1 MISSPTPRDGDEDSA
16 STYGLIH
23 PATFD
28 LQRLTILTCNFD
40 LQRLTMA
47 AVLTAP
53 RFDLQQAAAIAL
65 EQYGVSGTIRPL
77 PSERDQNFY
86 IRTVSG
92 EEFVLK
98 IANAV
103 ESLELLDAQNHALKR
118 MAQAGVPLSGAAVM
132 RTLTNETIAQVR
144 DAAGDVYLV
153 RLLRYIPGVPL
164 ATVRPHSPELLED
177 LGQFLGKIDRALA
190 GYDHP
195 ALHRTFHWD
204 LARAGEVVRSQ
215 MGALAETDQAAL
227 VCKLLERFEHTTE
240 PLLAHLPRQVIH
252 GDANDYNVLVSQEG
266 DLFTRYRHIAGILD
280 LGDMVY
286 SLRVADLA
294 IAAAYALLNKEDP
307 LRAAA
312 QVTAGYHAVNPLTE
326 AEVAALWDLIC
337 MRLCVSVCLAAVQ
350 RRQRPDNDYLSISE
364 RAAWVALEKLV
375 SIHPRLAHYALRGA
389 CGWPP
394 VPQAPALVEWLRRQP
409 AFAPVL
415 GHDLRTTPLHVL
427 DLSVGSP
434 TVTAQFLHTR
444 RVDLLSAA
452 LFGELAEQG
461 ATVGVGRYAECRA
474 LYLIDPAFA
483 LSASPTE
490 ERHTLHLGID
500 LFVPPGT
507 TVFAPLAGVIH
518 ALHHP
523 TGRRNRGPVVILRHH
538 TDSDLTFYTLYGHLD
553 PGCLSRLQVGQVI
566 AAGEP
571 FAAVSATPVN
581 GGWPSHLHFQ
591 IVADL
596 LELNCDFP
604 ATAAPSQASV
614 WTSLCPDP
622 NLVLR
627 IPAERFP
634 PPPPSLEQTLAERR
648 RRIGRNLSISYRRP
662 LKIVRGLAQY
672 LYDDTGRGYLDAVNN
687 VAHVGHCHPDVVAAG
702 RRQMAVLN
710 TNTRYLHD
718 AILAYARRLSATLP
732 PELSV
737 FFFVNS
743 GSEANDLALRLAR
756 TATGQQDVITVDV
769 AYHGHTQALIDI
781 SPYKH
786 DGPGGKGR
794 PPYVQKVIMPDP
806 YRGPYT
812 GYGVE
817 SGKRYA
823 AHVQQAIEQIQAQGR
838 GVAAF
843 ICESLPGCGG
853 QIVFPQGYMAEAFRF
868 VRAAGGVCI
877 ADEVQVGFGR
887 VGTHFWGFQTQGVVP
902 DIVTMGKPAG
912 NGHPLAV
919 VATTPEIADRFANGM
934 EYFNTFGGNPV
945 SCAIGLAVL
954 DVIERERL
962 QQNAL
967 EVGAYLQE
975 GLRRLQARH
984 PLIGDV
990 RGLGL
995 YIGVEL
1001 VLDPETLEPAGEHA
1015 SYVANRMRDYGV
1027 LISTDGPFH
1036 NVLKIKPPIIFS
1048 RSDADHFLWALGEV
1062 LQDSALAWIE
1072 APEKVTDCVK

>member
-1 MISSPTPRDGDEDSA
+1 MT
-16 STYGLIH
+16 L
-23 PATFD
+23 
-28 LQRLTILTCNFD
+28 
-40 LQRLTMA
+40 
-47 AVLTAP
+47 VLTAP
-53 RFDLQQAAAIAL
+53 RFNLQQAAAIAL
-65 EQYGVSGTIRPL
+65 EQYGVSGSIRPL

-86 IRTVSG
+86 VRAASG

-98 IANAV
+98 IANAE
-103 ESLELLDAQNHALKR
+103 ESIELLDAQNHALKR
-118 MAQAGVPLSGAAVM
+118 MAQAGIPLAGAAVM
-132 RTLTNETIAQVR
+132 RTLTNETIGRVQ
-144 DAAGDVYLV
+144 DSAANVYLV

-177 LGQFLGKIDRALA
+177 LGRFLGKIDRALA

-204 LARAGEVVRSQ
+204 LARAGEVVRAQ
-215 MGALAETDQAAL
+215 MSSLADQDKAAL
-227 VCKLLERFEHTTE
+227 VYELLERFERTTE
-240 PLLAHLPRQVIH
+240 PLLVNLPRQVIH

-266 DLFTRYRHIAGILD
+266 DLFTRYGRVAGILD

-294 IAAAYALLNKEDP
+294 IAAAYALLNKENP
-307 LRAAA
+307 LQAAV
-312 QVTAGYHAVNPLTE
+312 QVTTGYHAVNPLTE
-326 AEVAALWDLIC
+326 AEIAALWDLIC
-337 MRLCVSVCLAAVQ
+337 MRLCVSVCHAAVQ

-364 RAAWVALEKLV
+364 QAAWAALEKLV
-375 SIHPRLAHYALRGA
+375 PIHPRLAHYALRGA
-389 CGWPP
+389 CGLPP
-394 VPQAPALVEWLRRQP
+394 VPQTPAILDWLQQQP
-409 AFAPVL
+409 AFASVI
-415 GHDLRTTPLHVL
+415 GYDLRTTPLRVL
-427 DLSVGSP
+427 DLSIGSP
-434 TVTAQFLHTR
+434 TVTAQFLHTHR
-444 RVDLLSAA
+444 IDLLGAA
-452 LFGELAEQG
+452 IFGEMAEG
-461 ATVGVGRYAECRA
+461 RSVVGVGRYAECQA
-474 LYLIDPAFA
+474 LCLIDPDFA
-483 LSASPTE
+483 LSANPTA
-490 ERHTLHLGID
+490 ERRTLHLGVD
-500 LFVPPGT
+500 LFAPPGT
-507 TVFAPLAGVIH
+507 PVYAPLAGVVH
-518 ALHHP
+518 ALHHD
-523 TGRRNRGPVVILRHH
+523 TGHRDLVTAVILRHH
-538 TDSDLTFYTLYGHLD
+538 TDDDLTFYTLYGHLD
-553 PGCLSRLQVGQVI
+553 PGCLSQLRLGQTI

-571 FAAVSATPVN
+571 FASIAATSVN
-581 GGWPSHLHFQ
+581 GGRPPHLHFQ
-591 IVADL
+591 IITDL
-596 LELNCDFP
+596 LELDHSFP
-604 ATAAPSQASV
+604 TTAAPSQALL

-622 NLVLR
+622 NLLLR

-634 PPPPSLEQTLAERR
+634 PPPPSLEQTLVERR
-648 RRIGRNLSISYRRP
+648 RRIGRNLSISYRKP

-672 LYDDTGRGYLDAVNN
+672 LYDVTGRAYLDAVNN

-702 RRQMAVLN
+702 QRQMAVLN

-718 AILAYARRLSATLP
+718 AIVEYARRLSATLP

-756 TATGQQDVITVDV
+756 TATGQQDVVTVDV

-786 DGPGGKGR
+786 NGPGGKGR

-817 SGKRYA
+817 SGRRYA

-853 QIVFPQGYMAEAFRF
+853 QIVFPQGYMAEAFRY

-887 VGTHFWGFQTQGVVP
+887 VGSHFWGFQTQGVVP

-912 NGHPLAV
+912 NGHPLAI
-919 VATTPEIADRFANGM
+919 VATTPEIAERFANGM

-954 DVIERERL
+954 DVIERECL

-967 EVGAYLQE
+967 DVGAYLRE
-975 GLRRLQARH
+975 GLRRLQAHH

-1027 LISTDGPFH
+1027 LVSTDGPFH
-1036 NVLKIKPPIIFS
+1036 NVLKIKPPLIFS
-1048 RSDADHFLWALGEV
+1048 RSDADHLLWALGEV
-1062 LQDSALAWIE
+1062 LQDSALE
-1072 APEKVTDCVK
+1072 LVEVTIGRSDCEISRLYPIR